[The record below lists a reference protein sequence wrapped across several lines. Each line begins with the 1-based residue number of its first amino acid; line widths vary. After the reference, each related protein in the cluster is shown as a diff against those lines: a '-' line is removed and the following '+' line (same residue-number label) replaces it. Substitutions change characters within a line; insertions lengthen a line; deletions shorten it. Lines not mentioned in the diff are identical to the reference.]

1 MSYIHQH
8 ASLLNFTG
16 VTDND
21 ITQYR
26 INSPPKALQLASKLH
41 TEAQVSF
48 CLTLNISPQLSS
60 PFHTI
65 PEGVPVASLS
75 FRYGLPFMV
84 R

>member
-8 ASLLNFTG
+8 TSLLNFPG
-16 VTDND
+16 VTDDD

-26 INSPPKALQLASKLH
+26 INSAPKALQLACKLH

-48 CLTLNISPQLSS
+48 CLTPNISPQLSS

-65 PEGVPVASLS
+65 PEGVQNNSL
-75 FRYGLPFMV
+75 
-84 R
+84 